1 MHFSA
6 CKRRDLSQM
15 LQPNATADA
24 RSRFSVCTR
33 YFDRSVA
40 TSSPVAIESVGPLD
54 ARSPR
59 LSDATSNPT
68 WWIQRTAGGWSS
80 SKGVSRQR
88 VADTGPTK
96 GRRHEMQP
104 WGVWYVYM
112 YWGRHMADTATATAF
127 WRGANTRPTTEKKLI
142 CTECRHIDTNIN
154 IYIYTNKRDID
165 IRRIYVSTPPCYRSA
180 CSPAAAFVSSPLS
193 PQRST
198 CLKPAH
204 LIQTLRNVFCETQFC
219 NYE

>member
-1 MHFSA
+1 
-6 CKRRDLSQM
+6 M

-96 GRRHEMQP
+96 GRCHEMQP
-104 WGVWYVYM
+104 CRGCVVCIHVLGPTYGRHGDGDGVLT
-112 YWGRHMADTATATAF
+112 WGRHAADN
-127 WRGANTRPTTEKKLI
+127 RKKLI
-142 CTECRHIDTNIN
+142 RTECRRIDTNIN
-154 IYIYTNKRDID
+154 IYIYKQKGYRYKANLCFHPALLSKR
-165 IRRIYVSTPPCYRSA
+165 V
-180 CSPAAAFVSSPLS
+180 
-193 PQRST
+193 
-198 CLKPAH
+198 
-204 LIQTLRNVFCETQFC
+204 
-219 NYE
+219 